1 MSASYLSVLILVL
14 PCYLAAVIPGEIT
27 KLGSFVQISQTEFN
41 NYINTDE
48 GFAIARSQGERVFK
62 AIYGVPL
69 GPTTAVGYQIVT
81 GNLYKFNATSQLGQ
95 AEITVLSQAWLNLTK
110 VTQIRFVDPKANSS
124 LNALFV

>member
-48 GFAIARSQGERVFK
+48 GFAIARS
-62 AIYGVPL
+62 
-69 GPTTAVGYQIVT
+69 
-81 GNLYKFNATSQLGQ
+81 
-95 AEITVLSQAWLNLTK
+95 
-110 VTQIRFVDPKANSS
+110 
-124 LNALFV
+124 